1 MYTTIKIS
9 ARLKAMLNSM
19 KLFENETYEQL
30 VEDLLEDHMTLNPK
44 FRKELEEARREY
56 KKGKIVSFH
65 EIKTKLKSE

>member
-9 ARLKAMLNSM
+9 TRLKAMLNSM